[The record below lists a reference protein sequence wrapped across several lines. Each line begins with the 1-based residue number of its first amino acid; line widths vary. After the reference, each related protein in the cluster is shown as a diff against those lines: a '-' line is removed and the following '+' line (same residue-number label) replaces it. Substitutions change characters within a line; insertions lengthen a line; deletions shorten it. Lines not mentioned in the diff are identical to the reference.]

1 MSTPAGTARD
11 TASPG
16 PASGPRVAAQAGVT
30 RRARSADAD
39 EFFSPQRTS
48 SSELPD
54 PQPLI
59 TNLARGVM
67 EVFAGVRE
75 VDQLARWFAEDAYRR
90 LLTRSNLATR
100 ARNARGVRATRPVF
114 DILRVRHMSPADGV
128 VESVVVLAG
137 PHRTRAIALRL
148 EGTDGRWRATSLA
161 LL

>member
-11 TASPG
+11 AVAPG
-16 PASGPRVAAQAGVT
+16 PVTGPDAATQAALPRRV
-30 RRARSADAD
+30 RSADAD

-48 SSELPD
+48 SSALPD

-90 LLTRSNLATR
+90 LLTRSNLAAR

-114 DILRVRHMSPADGV
+114 DILSVRHMSPADGV
-128 VESVVVLAG
+128 VESVVILAG